1 MKRIISLLVAALL
14 PGTAQAVQLGFATGH
29 GVVVNDPFVVRQG
42 PTMRLLFLPKPW
54 LVASLNSGFTPLI
67 SDSDKTRLADHLIYE
82 HQLAPDLS
90 RIHMRHDLTVAL
102 MPKAG
107 RLGGWQAHV
116 GPYAGLGVVHTYDDL
131 ELLQVAGVP
140 EFEATREEFHATTIY
155 GLGAELRRD
164 VFGLGVRLE
173 RQNYT
178 EVVGTT
184 TLETK
189 QTGWVMMEASWRF
202 GGSSD

>member
-1 MKRIISLLVAALL
+1 MKRILPLLLAALL
-14 PGTAQAVQLGFATGH
+14 PCTAQAVELGFATGH

-42 PTMRLLFLPKPW
+42 PTMRFLFLPRPW
-54 LVASLNSGFTPLI
+54 LVASINSGFTPLI
-67 SDSDKTRLADHLIYE
+67 SENDRTWLADALIYE
-82 HQLAPDLS
+82 HQIAPDIS
-90 RIHMRHDLTVAL
+90 RIHMWHDLTIAFT
-102 MPKAG
+102 PRAG
-107 RLGGWQAHV
+107 RLGSWHAHV
-116 GPYAGLGVVHTYDDL
+116 GPFAGVGVVHTYDDV
-131 ELLQVAGVP
+131 ELIQGTGNP
-140 EFEATREEFHATTIY
+140 EYEATREEFHATTIY
-155 GLGAELRRD
+155 GLGAELRRE

-189 QTGWVMMEASWRF
+189 RTGWVMLEASWRF